1 MTLIRASAFLG
12 CALAGGTVLGLLT
25 AVASDSLFLL
35 GLWPLA
41 AALAGAFGLVSAAH
55 LLRQRGATV
64 HLAAAALL
72 AMAWVTADRAGEAWL
87 FRLHQIDQ
95 VARSGLLLADHA
107 VLHDS
112 DNPDE
117 LVDAA
122 LLAETGAAGVLGAAR
137 VQLRGGVPVL
147 RVLRSTRVIH
157 APLWGHVLWLAL
169 RATLVALVA
178 ARALEQ
184 LRHDPVC
191 AMCGAWL
198 RREELGWVTETAALG
213 LQSAWRA
220 GERTAPLHAGVSG
233 DVQVLQDRCPHG
245 HSTHAGYELR
255 RPRGR
260 ALARRTPGPVARL
273 PPLT

>member
-1 MTLIRASAFLG
+1 M
-12 CALAGGTVLGLLT
+12 
-25 AVASDSLFLL
+25 ASDSLFLL

-41 AALAGAFGLVSAAH
+41 AALAGGFGLVSAAH
-55 LLRQRGATV
+55 LLRQRSATV

-72 AMAWVTADRAGEAWL
+72 AMAWLSADRTGEAWL
-87 FRLHQIDQ
+87 FRFHQIDQ
-95 VARSGLLLADHA
+95 VAHHRLLLADHA

-112 DNPDE
+112 NNPEE

-137 VQLRGGVPVL
+137 VQLRRGVPVL

-157 APLWGHVLWLAL
+157 APLWGHVVWLAL
-169 RATLVALVA
+169 RAALVALVA

-184 LRHDPVC
+184 LRYDPVC
-191 AMCGAWL
+191 ATCGAWL
-198 RREELGWVTETAALG
+198 RRKELGWISEAVALR
-213 LQSAWRA
+213 LQSDWRD
-220 GERTAPLHAGVSG
+220 GERTAPVITAASG
-233 DVQVLQDRCPHG
+233 EVQVLEDGCPNG
-245 HSTHAGYELR
+245 HSTQPGYALR

-260 ALARRTPGPVARL
+260 GLARRTPGPIARL